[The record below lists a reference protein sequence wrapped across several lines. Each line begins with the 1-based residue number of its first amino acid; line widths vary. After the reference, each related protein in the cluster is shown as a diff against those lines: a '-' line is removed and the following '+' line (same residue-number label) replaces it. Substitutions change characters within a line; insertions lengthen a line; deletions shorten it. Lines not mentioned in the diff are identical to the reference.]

1 METNRI
7 KHSLWLSP
15 SPPLHPLLVFLWL
28 LSKLANLLYAWEE
41 RGSYISK
48 FHQPVSEGKALAF
61 QRKEKDGFEGA
72 FSLLSMRTDTE
83 RDTMMAILDQMPLGI
98 KGNISTWFLGIMLLW
113 PYQYPSA
120 LQSPPP
126 WGCPMDTSDAT
137 GVTRSHKKQWDASSV
152 ECFPLIS
159 SCHRALTVCCSVLTT
174 PCLGV
179 CESTPGLRCLGNAQ
193 QQPMQCVWGND
204 NTELVFL
211 TELITPHR
219 SDSFHLL
226 GGSVWAQYLVS

>member
-1 METNRI
+1 
-7 KHSLWLSP
+7 
-15 SPPLHPLLVFLWL
+15 
-28 LSKLANLLYAWEE
+28 
-41 RGSYISK
+41 
-48 FHQPVSEGKALAF
+48 
-61 QRKEKDGFEGA
+61 
-72 FSLLSMRTDTE
+72 
-83 RDTMMAILDQMPLGI
+83 
-98 KGNISTWFLGIMLLW
+98 
-113 PYQYPSA
+113 
-120 LQSPPP
+120 
-126 WGCPMDTSDAT
+126 MDTSDAT

-159 SCHRALTVCCSVLTT
+159 SCHRALTVCCSVLTA

-219 SDSFHLL
+219 SDSFHLP
-226 GGSVWAQYLVS
+226 GGSV